1 MNARTPPDRL
11 DPDSAE
17 AMPPLAEILAAAPLG
32 MEIRTPSGAVLKVS
46 ASAPAGAVPG
56 GGPQI
61 RRDTHSVRVGGE
73 VYELSL
79 VPDAG
84 EQARREQALLRRVYF
99 DELTGLPKRVLME
112 ESVSALI
119 DTDPDPFALAFLD
132 LDGFKNINDY
142 YGHTVGDHLL
152 TALSRRLSSMLRPS
166 DMLGRLSGDEFLLLL
181 TPIKGRDDLALD
193 LEWLCERVKEP
204 LIVDGFEIF
213 PSASIG
219 VCVYPED
226 GRTYD
231 QLRTNADRAMYA
243 SKAASKGTV
252 RFFNPSIEHA
262 AAERNRQEQRLR
274 LMIRD
279 RRVTCAYQPKV
290 NFRTGRIT
298 GVEVLMRWI
307 DEDGAVQGPG
317 DFLLLAGELG
327 LLDGITHEILG
338 QTVGSIDRINEAFG
352 RNCSISLNVS
362 AGQAANFDFMR
373 GLVNALEAS
382 GFADRFMLEVTEDAF
397 LPSSTFQTH
406 VLPLIRSVG
415 ARVSIDDFGVG
426 YSSLS
431 SLAAITADEVKV
443 DRSFITDV
451 HKRPRSQ
458 SILRAIE
465 ALASSLGMSIVV
477 EGVETIEELAY
488 LKASTAICCAQ
499 GYCFARP
506 LFLKDTGLTGTTAPV
521 SRLHH
526 PSREV
531 EAIPRASLAAR

>member
-1 MNARTPPDRL
+1 MSPQFRRETL
-11 DPDSAE
+11 D
-17 AMPPLAEILAAAPLG
+17 
-32 MEIRTPSGAVLKVS
+32 
-46 ASAPAGAVPG
+46 VP
-56 GGPQI
+56 
-61 RRDTHSVRVGGE
+61 VGGQ

-79 VPDAG
+79 VLDAT
-84 EQARREQALLRRVYF
+84 EQTRREQALIRRVYF
-99 DELTGLPKRVLME
+99 DELTGLPKRGLME
-112 ESVSALI
+112 ESVTALI
-119 DTDPDPFALAFLD
+119 GTNPEPFALAFFD

-142 YGHTVGDHLL
+142 YGHTFGDHLL
-152 TALSRRLSSMLRPS
+152 TALSRRISGMLRPT

-181 TPIKGRDDLALD
+181 SPIKGRDDLALD
-193 LEWLCERVKEP
+193 LEWLSERVKEP

-219 VCVYPED
+219 VCVYPDD

-231 QLRTNADRAMYA
+231 QLRANADRAMYS

-290 NFRTGRIT
+290 NFRTGKIT

-307 DEDGAVQGPG
+307 DEDGVVQGPG
-317 DFLLLAGELG
+317 DFLLLAAELG

-338 QTVGSIDRINEAFG
+338 RTVASVDQINEAFG
-352 RNCSISLNVS
+352 RTCSISVNVS
-362 AGQAANFDFMR
+362 ACQAGNFDFMR

-382 GFADRFMLEVTEDAF
+382 GFADRFMLEVTEGAF
-397 LPSSTFQTH
+397 LPSNTFQTH
-406 VLPLIRSVG
+406 ILPLIRSVG

-431 SLAAITADEVKV
+431 SLVAITADEVKV
-443 DRSFITDV
+443 DRSFITDI
-451 HKRPRSQ
+451 HRRPRSQ

-465 ALASSLGMSIVV
+465 ALATSLGMSIVV
-477 EGVETIEELAY
+477 EGVETIEELAF
-488 LKASTAICCAQ
+488 LKAATTISCAQ

-506 LFLKDTGLTGTTAPV
+506 LFLKDKQINSHPAP
-521 SRLHH
+521 SARLHH

-531 EAIPRASLAAR
+531 EAVPRTSPAAR